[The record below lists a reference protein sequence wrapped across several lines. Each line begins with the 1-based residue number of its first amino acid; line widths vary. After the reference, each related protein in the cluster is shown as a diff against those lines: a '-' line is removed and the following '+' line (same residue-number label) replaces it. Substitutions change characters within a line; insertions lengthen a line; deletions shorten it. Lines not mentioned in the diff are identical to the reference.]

1 MPLWKRSRG
10 TVAAQI
16 LIERGMSVDDAISA
30 VRKVRPEAIEN
41 YEQERYLR
49 LLDGLE
55 VFNVNVLSLEE
66 VDIT

>member
-1 MPLWKRSRG
+1 
-10 TVAAQI
+10 
-16 LIERGMSVDDAISA
+16 MSVDDAISA